1 MTDQSQTLLVERPAD
16 HVALVRLNRPAVR
29 NALNLALRRLLAET
43 FTTLGQDPTVRVIV
57 LTGNAEAFCAGADLN
72 EYRDAGTIEVLQRG
86 LQVLWG
92 AIAACP
98 KPVIAA
104 VNGPALG
111 GGCELALLADII
123 IAGESARFGQPEV
136 KLGLMPGA
144 GGTQRFAR
152 VAGKY
157 AAMKHLLT
165 GQPWTAREALTMGLA
180 SAVVEDSA
188 VLPTALSLAGDVA
201 AVAPL
206 AVRQIKEL
214 VLESMNTGL
223 DAGLR
228 LEHKAF
234 QILFSSADKREG
246 IAAFLEKRKPNF
258 TGQ

>member
-1 MTDQSQTLLVERPAD
+1 MTDESQPLLVERPAD

-29 NALNLALRRLLAET
+29 NALNLALRHRLAET
-43 FTTLGQDPTVRVIV
+43 FTALGQDPAVRAIV

-72 EYRDAGTIEVLQRG
+72 EYREAGTIEVWQRG
-86 LQVLWG
+86 LQLLWG
-92 AIAACP
+92 AVAACP

-104 VNGPALG
+104 VNGPAFG
-111 GGCELALLADII
+111 GGCELALHADII
-123 IAGESARFGQPEV
+123 IAGESARFAQPEV

-144 GGTQRFAR
+144 GGTQRVAR
-152 VAGKY
+152 AAGKY

-165 GQPWTAREALTMGLA
+165 GQPWTAQEALAMGLV
-180 SAVVEDSA
+180 SSVVSDSA
-188 VLPTALSLAGDVA
+188 VLPTALSLAGEVA

-214 VLESMNTGL
+214 VIESMNSGL

-234 QILFSSADKREG
+234 QVLFSSADKREG
-246 IAAFLEKRKPNF
+246 MAAFFEKRKPKF